1 MATALAFPNPSRSFD
16 ERRKGVRFMGYD
28 DMIQVPFIVEAGALS
43 VLGGAAKTETE
54 CLAAFDA
61 ATAAIHKVARRAY
74 IRGQT
79 EIYTL
84 TAADF

>member
-1 MATALAFPNPSRSFD
+1 MAIALAFPNPSRSFD
-16 ERRKGVRFMGYD
+16 ERRKGVRFVGYD

-43 VLGGAAKTETE
+43 VFGRTAETETE

-61 ATAAIHKVARRAY
+61 ALAAIHKVARRAY
-74 IRGQT
+74 IKGRT